1 MKSYQDLW
9 EAEHAEKVALKQQT
23 LAAFCSLRQA
33 HKAQVDTLR
42 GKLGAL
48 EEQLVDVGAACY
60 AMQAWARRTE
70 KQRQDL
76 QEADRELYAELFDH
90 YNNRYESINSGVR

>member
-1 MKSYQDLW
+1 MTWQCVYIT
-9 EAEHAEKVALKQQT
+9 ATVRVPRPRARRIYT
-23 LAAFCSLRQA
+23 
-33 HKAQVDTLR
+33 
-42 GKLGAL
+42 
-48 EEQLVDVGAACY
+48 AAC
-60 AMQAWARRTE
+60 MQAWARRTE

>member
-60 AMQAWARRTE
+60 AMQAWARHRAH
-70 KQRQDL
+70 
-76 QEADRELYAELFDH
+76 ADGAPCVKSVSFAVGE
-90 YNNRYESINSGVR
+90 